1 MDTLT
6 ITNFQEIIS
15 FLNSAKTPAI
25 FHQLDSKEKAGTETI
40 EYHFHEFEKFSFKAR
55 ILFNYNSVY
64 QGKPFG
70 WESEVTSFELD
81 LENTSDKDGELVQ
94 LTTSEIAEIEVIL
107 KSKTHINLY

>member
-25 FHQLDSKEKAGTETI
+25 FHQLNSGDRNGTETI
-40 EYHFHEFEKFSFKAR
+40 EYHFHEFEKFSFEAR

-64 QGKPFG
+64 QGEPFG

-81 LENTSDKDGELVQ
+81 LINAYDKEGEEIK
-94 LTTSEIAEIEVIL
+94 LTTSQTRIVEENL
-107 KSKTHINLY
+107 KSATDINLY

>member
-25 FHQLDSKEKAGTETI
+25 FHQLDSGDRNGTETI
-40 EYHFHEFEKFSFKAR
+40 EYHFHEFEKFSFEAR

-64 QGKPFG
+64 QGEPYG

-81 LENTSDKDGELVQ
+81 LINAYDKEGEEIK
-94 LTTSEIAEIEVIL
+94 LTTSQTQIVEEYL
-107 KSKTHINLY
+107 KSATDINLY

>member
-25 FHQLDSKEKAGTETI
+25 FHQLDSGDRNGTETI
-40 EYHFHEFEKFSFKAR
+40 EYHFHEFEKFSFEAR

-64 QGKPFG
+64 QGEPFG
-70 WESEVTSFELD
+70 WESEVTSFEID
-81 LENTSDKDGELVQ
+81 LENTYNQEGEEIK
-94 LTTSEIAEIEVIL
+94 LTTSQTRIIEEIL
-107 KSKTHINLY
+107 KSKTDINLY

>member
-25 FHQLDSKEKAGTETI
+25 FHQLDSGDRNGTETI
-40 EYHFHEFEKFSFKAR
+40 EYHFHEFEKFSFEAR

-64 QGKPFG
+64 QGEPYG

-81 LENTSDKDGELVQ
+81 LINAYDKDGGEIK
-94 LTTSEIAEIEVIL
+94 LTTSQTQIVEEYL
-107 KSKTHINLY
+107 KSATDINLY

>member
-25 FHQLDSKEKAGTETI
+25 FHQLDSGDRNGTETI

-64 QGKPFG
+64 QGEPFG

-81 LENTSDKDGELVQ
+81 LINAYDKEGEEIK
-94 LTTSEIAEIEVIL
+94 LTTSESRFVEEIL
-107 KSKTHINLY
+107 KSKTDINLY

>member
-25 FHQLDSKEKAGTETI
+25 FHQLDSGDRNGTETI
-40 EYHFHEFEKFSFKAR
+40 EYHFHEFEKFSFEAR

-64 QGKPFG
+64 QGEPYG

-81 LENTSDKDGELVQ
+81 LINAYDKDGEEIK
-94 LTTSEIAEIEVIL
+94 LTTSQTQIVEEYL
-107 KSKTHINLY
+107 KSATDINLY

>member
-25 FHQLDSKEKAGTETI
+25 FHQLDSDDRNGTETI
-40 EYHFHEFEKFSFKAR
+40 EYHFHEFEKFSFEAR

-64 QGKPFG
+64 QGEPYG

-81 LENTSDKDGELVQ
+81 LINAYDKDGEEIK
-94 LTTSEIAEIEVIL
+94 LTTSQTQIVEEYL
-107 KSKTHINLY
+107 KSATDINLY

>member
-6 ITNFQEIIS
+6 KTNFQEIIS

-25 FHQLDSKEKAGTETI
+25 FHQLDSGDRNGTETI
-40 EYHFHEFEKFSFKAR
+40 EYHFHEFEKFSFEAR

-64 QGKPFG
+64 QGEPYG

-81 LENTSDKDGELVQ
+81 LINAYDKEGEEIK
-94 LTTSEIAEIEVIL
+94 LTTSQTQIVEEYL
-107 KSKTHINLY
+107 KSATDINLY

>member
-25 FHQLDSKEKAGTETI
+25 FHQLDSKERAGTETI
-40 EYHFHEFEKFSFKAR
+40 EHHFHEFEKFSFEAR

-64 QGKPFG
+64 QGEPYG

-81 LENTSDKDGELVQ
+81 LINAYDKEGEEIKLTSSQTQIVE
-94 LTTSEIAEIEVIL
+94 EYL
-107 KSKTHINLY
+107 KSATDINLY

>member
-6 ITNFQEIIS
+6 KTNFQEIIS

-25 FHQLDSKEKAGTETI
+25 FHQLDSGDRNGTETI
-40 EYHFHEFEKFSFKAR
+40 EYHFHEFEKFSFEVR

-64 QGKPFG
+64 QGEPYG

-81 LENTSDKDGELVQ
+81 LINAYDQEGEEIK
-94 LTTSEIAEIEVIL
+94 LTTSQTQIVEEYL
-107 KSKTHINLY
+107 KSATDINLY

>member
-15 FLNSAKTPAI
+15 FLNSVKTPAI
-25 FHQLDSKEKAGTETI
+25 NHQLDSGDRNGTETI
-40 EYHFHEFEKFSFKAR
+40 EYHFHEFEKFSFEAR

-64 QGKPFG
+64 QGEPYG

-81 LENTSDKDGELVQ
+81 LENTYDSEGELVQ
-94 LTTSEIAEIEVIL
+94 LTTAEIAEIEELL
-107 KSKTHINLY
+107 KSATDINLY